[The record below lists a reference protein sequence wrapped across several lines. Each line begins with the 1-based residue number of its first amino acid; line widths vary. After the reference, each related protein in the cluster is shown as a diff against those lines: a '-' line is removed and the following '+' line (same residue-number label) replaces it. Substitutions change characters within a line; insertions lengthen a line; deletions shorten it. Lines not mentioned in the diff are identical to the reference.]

1 MILKEIGDNPL
12 DFFMRYY
19 MRVTDVV
26 KNKHNDKYS
35 VFIDGDFAFS
45 LSMSDILFFKLD
57 IGNEISEKTYTYINN
72 EVVLIKAKNRA
83 VSFLG
88 ASKKTEKAVYDKL
101 KECGYAEEISMQ
113 VIDDLKKYG
122 YINDLDYARSYIED
136 RLRLNPKGKYVLKM
150 ELKQKGV
157 QDKTIDRAI
166 DEAEIDECYYI
177 KQLILKKRIDV
188 YDMDDKENKKLYDF
202 LMRRGYSY
210 GIIKET
216 IKNFDEI

>member
-1 MILKEIGDNPL
+1 
-12 DFFMRYY
+12 

-136 RLRLNPKGKYVLKM
+136 RLRFNPKGKYVLKM